1 MEPLN
6 TEDASVQKKQN
17 RDEIQKATGEN
28 RRKKNNQN
36 GAPNTSSDPNQE
48 TPGNATPKKLVRHK
62 LHSIREK
69 WLDRTYQF
77 DPLAKA

>member
-28 RRKKNNQN
+28 RRKKTTKMVHQTPHPIPTKKHQVMPPRRNLSDINSIQSVKN
-36 GAPNTSSDPNQE
+36 GSTVRISS
-48 TPGNATPKKLVRHK
+48 TP
-62 LHSIREK
+62 
-69 WLDRTYQF
+69 
-77 DPLAKA
+77 